1 MRATSDRSQ
10 RAYRA
15 LTPAEAE
22 IAAAGTGLFTLG
34 PVSRYLRELAEALNT
49 LAGLSRMK
57 G

>member
-34 PVSRYLRELAEALNT
+34 PVSRYLRELAEPSILWPACL
-49 LAGLSRMK
+49 G
-57 G
+57 